1 MSSRAGGDLR
11 WRLDGKTVFITGAG
25 RGIGRALA
33 LAFAEAGACV
43 TGCALEQDELDETA
57 RLLQSLPSGAGDS
70 RKHFLKACDITDED
84 GMRRLVGETV
94 ERCGAIDV
102 LVANA
107 AVTDI
112 EHHRIVDLP
121 TPLWERVIR
130 VNLTGTFITLKTV
143 LPHMI
148 ARRRGNV
155 IAITSI
161 LGQKGY
167 GRANDGPYCASKF
180 GIEGL
185 IEVAAD
191 EYAPY
196 GININTLWPTGRIDT
211 GFFAHLPE
219 EERRKLDPPTVL
231 NDAALFL
238 ASLEPGTL
246 TRESVNGDR
255 WREDEEYRNELIR
268 RASGVAGGAARA

>member
-1 MSSRAGGDLR
+1 MTSREGPVQR
-11 WRLDGKTVFITGAG
+11 WRLDGKTAFITGAG

-33 LAFAEAGACV
+33 LAFAAAGARV
-43 TGCALEQDELDETA
+43 AGCALERDELAETA
-57 RLLQSLPSGAGDS
+57 RLLKSQSSGAGEGEE
-70 RKHFLKACDITDED
+70 HFFQVCDITDED
-84 GMRRLVGETV
+84 GMRRLVDEIV
-94 ERCGAIDV
+94 DRCGAIDV

-121 TPLWERVIR
+121 LSVWERVIH

-143 LPHMI
+143 LPHMV

-155 IAITSI
+155 IAITSV
-161 LGQKGY
+161 LGQKGF

-185 IEVAAD
+185 VEVAAD
-191 EYAPY
+191 EYSRY
-196 GININTLWPTGRIDT
+196 GLNINTLWPTGKIDT

-219 EERRKLDPPTVL
+219 SERSRLDPPTVL

-238 ASLEPGTL
+238 AALAPGTL
-246 TRESVNGDR
+246 TRQSVNSDR
-255 WREDEEYRNELIR
+255 WREDEAYRDELIR
-268 RASGVAGGAARA
+268 RASASDAD